1 MSKAEHIRCQT
12 KICDLALNIG
22 QTEILKNISLELF
35 CHQFC
40 AIIGPNGAGKS
51 SLLRCLTGELKSQ
64 GFIYF
69 KEKNQRPKIG
79 YVPQKLHFD
88 ADNPL
93 TTLDLFILAHSK
105 TPIWM
110 ARRNHL
116 EKKFKEF
123 LIPVK
128 AEHLM
133 HRKMSTL
140 SGGEQRRVVLAL
152 ALAGSPEL
160 LLLDEPDAGVDEKG
174 LQLFYA
180 ILSELKSLYDVSILI
195 VSHNFKL
202 IEQYVDNV
210 FLMNHGTMI
219 ESGDPKTVF
228 ASHNF
233 KELFQ

>member
-1 MSKAEHIRCQT
+1 MEEAEHPRCQT
-12 KICDLALNIG
+12 KICGLSLNIG
-22 QTEILKNISLELF
+22 QIEILSNISLELL
-35 CHQFC
+35 CHQFS

-51 SLLRCLTGELKSQ
+51 SLLRCLTGELKNQ
-64 GFIYF
+64 GVIYF
-69 KEKNQRPKIG
+69 KDKKQRPKIG

-88 ADNPL
+88 SDNPL
-93 TTLDLFILAHSK
+93 TALDLFILAHSRQS
-105 TPIWM
+105 IWM
-110 ARRNHL
+110 TSGHKE
-116 EKKFKEF
+116 EKILKEF
-123 LIPVK
+123 LISVK

-152 ALAGSPEL
+152 ALAGKAEL

-202 IEQYVDNV
+202 ITQYTDNV
-210 FLMNHGTMI
+210 FLMNHGNII
-219 ESGDPKTVF
+219 ESGPPEIIFESK
-228 ASHNF
+228 NF